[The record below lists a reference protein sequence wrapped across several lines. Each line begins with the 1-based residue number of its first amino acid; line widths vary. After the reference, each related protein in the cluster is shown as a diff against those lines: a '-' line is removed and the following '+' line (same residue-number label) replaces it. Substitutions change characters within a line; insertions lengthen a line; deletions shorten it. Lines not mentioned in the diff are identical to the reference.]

1 MLNVDSLMSCDDTF
15 WWGCVWDKNPNE
27 SKTFISNVLEEEK
40 EADEERNEKN
50 KNKYRKCKRH
60 EEKKLTRGWEKL
72 KIIWQF

>member
-1 MLNVDSLMSCDDTF
+1 M
-15 WWGCVWDKNPNE
+15 WDKNPNE

-72 KIIWQF
+72 KII